1 MGSDF
6 LTFGLSA
13 ELFRKT
19 VQPGD
24 MATSCYIGLE
34 HINQGSLSLN
44 GHGISSDVSSAK
56 SAFSRG
62 DILFGKLR
70 PYFRKV
76 ILAPFDGLCSTDIW
90 VVRSKKG
97 VDQKFLFYW
106 MASQE
111 FVNFSMQGA
120 EGTRMPRA
128 KWEHVSRHAI
138 PYIDISEQRAIAH
151 ILGSLDDKIELNRK
165 TNETLEAMAQAI
177 FKSWFVDFDPV
188 IDNALAAG
196 NPIPDELQD
205 RAAVREALGGE
216 RKPLP
221 EDIRK
226 LFPSEFYLTEEMGW
240 VPKGWI
246 VKPID
251 KVIDV
256 NPKVTLKKNTIAP
269 FVDMK
274 ALPTTGFSIMEISE
288 KAYSGGAKFYNGDV
302 LLARIT
308 PCLENGKTGIV
319 DFLNENSVGFGST
332 EFIVLRGKKGIH
344 TTYVACL
351 SRLTVFRNHCIQ
363 NMVGSSGRQRVQNSC
378 FSNYFV
384 ALPSNAGILSDF
396 DNLTRKNF
404 NKVSKNSEQT
414 RTLILL
420 RDTLLPRLI
429 SGEIRIPDAE
439 KLAESAA

>member
-226 LFPSEFYLTEEMGW
+226 LFPSEFELTEEMGW
-240 VPKGWI
+240 VPKRWEVLKIGNLLELAYGKSLAARVREPGPYPVYGSGGVGGFHKKAI
-246 VKPID
+246 VNGPGIIVGRKGTVGSVYWEWSDFFPID
-251 KVIDV
+251 
-256 NPKVTLKKNTIAP
+256 
-269 FVDMK
+269 
-274 ALPTTGFSIMEISE
+274 
-288 KAYSGGAKFYNGDV
+288 
-302 LLARIT
+302 
-308 PCLENGKTGIV
+308 
-319 DFLNENSVGFGST
+319 
-332 EFIVLRGKKGIH
+332 
-344 TTYVACL
+344 
-351 SRLTVFRNHCIQ
+351 TVFFVKLKNELPLYWVYQNLMQMDIASLGADSAVPGVNRNSIYDKKWVVPSKEILTFYWSQVETFSAKMLDLSEQ
-363 NMVGSSGRQRVQNSC
+363 NMVLGN
-378 FSNYFV
+378 
-384 ALPSNAGILSDF
+384 I
-396 DNLTRKNF
+396 
-404 NKVSKNSEQT
+404 
-414 RTLILL
+414 
-420 RDTLLPRLI
+420 RDTLLPKLI

-439 KLAESAA
+439 KLSESAA